1 MHNYTIP
8 NRYLGDA
15 KMGNWYEEKCL
26 KEHNFKDYLKTK
38 EQGRLLATNQ
48 QDKIGFCLQQV
59 TEVSYEA
66 RSQ

>member
-1 MHNYTIP
+1 
-8 NRYLGDA
+8 
-15 KMGNWYEEKCL
+15 MGNWYEEKCL

-59 TEVSYEA
+59 TEVSYAA